1 MDISK
6 QRERGISHQRR
17 HPMGYRATPA
27 QAVLLIALLMVVL
40 LGFIGLAV
48 DGGTLYFYQRNARN
62 AADAAVLAA
71 VYAMCTN
78 YGAANRDEL
87 VDAAALAAAQANGF
101 GLEGDTT
108 TSVTVQIGAEIPN
121 EVFPPGFSGD
131 KSDYVRVLIWADSP
145 TYLIHMVYSGATEV
159 SADAVGQC
167 RPETN
172 PFPSQAIVALGNE
185 CAAID
190 IGGDG
195 AMVTVDGGI
204 FSNSDKCK
212 TGPCANN
219 ASCDAVRVRGSSS
232 IDIDDPGIG
241 TSGCIDGASGTQ
253 CTAPLSDPLA
263 EVPPPDEACRGTKV
277 SHSGA
282 GTINPGYYSEIKLTN
297 GTLTLTPGV
306 YCIDSGAQNKGFV
319 STGGTIIA
327 NGVVIY
333 IKSGVFSLSGN
344 GNHSFSAPT
353 YPDCQTYD
361 TCDWEGLMI
370 WVDRNN
376 FPYPQGGVEI
386 TGGSGSQ
393 FVGTIY
399 APVNKCTITG
409 NGATLVLDAQFIC
422 YMVET
427 TGTGDIEVHYDPN
440 DVYKIPPAL
449 SYNK

>member
-1 MDISK
+1 M
-6 QRERGISHQRR
+6 
-17 HPMGYRATPA
+17 
-27 QAVLLIALLMVVL
+27 IALLMVVL

-78 YGAANRDEL
+78 YYAADRDTL
-87 VDAAALAAAQANGF
+87 VTQAARAAAQANGF
-101 GLEGDTT
+101 GLDGDTS
-108 TSVTVQIGAEIPN
+108 TSVTVQIGATIPN
-121 EVFPPGFSGD
+121 EVFPSGFSGD

-145 TYLIHMVYSGATEV
+145 TYLIHMVYGGVTEV

-185 CAAID
+185 CSAID

-195 AMVTVDGGI
+195 TTVTIGGGI
-204 FSNSDKCK
+204 FSNSNKCK
-212 TGPCANN
+212 TGPCANG
-219 ASCDAVRVRGSSS
+219 SCDAVRVRGSSA

-253 CTAPLSDPLA
+253 CAAPLSDPLA
-263 EVPPPDEACRGTKV
+263 EVPPPDEACTGPKINHQG
-277 SHSGA
+277 S

-297 GTLTLTPGV
+297 GTLTLTPGI

-327 NGVVIY
+327 DGVVIY

-344 GNHSFSAPT
+344 GNHSFTAPS
-353 YPDCQTYD
+353 YPDCETYD

-386 TGGSGSQ
+386 NGGSGSQ

-409 NGATLVLDAQFIC
+409 NGSTLVLEAQFIC

-427 TGTGDIEVHYDPN
+427 TGTGDIEVHYDPD
-440 DVYKIPPAL
+440 DVYKIPPSL
-449 SYNK
+449 RYNK